1 MAGKEGVLQESIFF
15 QTQKDKKVQS
25 QKGMCETGDILTYIY
40 SETWSVYVCILQQ
53 YFRKKGHLSM

>member
-40 SETWSVYVCILQQ
+40 SET
-53 YFRKKGHLSM
+53 